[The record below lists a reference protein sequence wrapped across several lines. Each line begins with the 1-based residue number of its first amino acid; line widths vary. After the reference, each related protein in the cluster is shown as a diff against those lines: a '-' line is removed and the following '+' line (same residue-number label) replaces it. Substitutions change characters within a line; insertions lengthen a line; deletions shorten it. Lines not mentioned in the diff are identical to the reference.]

1 MHFNELTGPIPPS
14 IGNLSS
20 LEILK
25 LDNNQITGHIPDS
38 ICALDIVF
46 NWQNDL
52 FGDNFAVYN
61 NQLCPPYPDCVS
73 DYVGIQDTSNCTQ
86 ADITAAP
93 IPSDYEL
100 REPYPNPFNAR
111 ATIGFSLPLKDMVS
125 IDIYDMNGRRI
136 RSLVHG
142 IFDSGRQEVHW
153 DAGDLSSGIYFIRM
167 SSRDFMET
175 KKVTLIK

>member
-1 MHFNELTGPIPPS
+1 M
-14 IGNLSS
+14 
-20 LEILK
+20 
-25 LDNNQITGHIPDS
+25 
-38 ICALDIVF
+38 
-46 NWQNDL
+46 
-52 FGDNFAVYN
+52 
-61 NQLCPPYPDCVS
+61 
-73 DYVGIQDTSNCTQ
+73 
-86 ADITAAP
+86 
-93 IPSDYEL
+93 
-100 REPYPNPFNAR
+100 
-111 ATIGFSLPLKDMVS
+111 PLKDMLS

>member
-1 MHFNELTGPIPPS
+1 MTGAIPSS
-14 IGNLSS
+14 IGNLSN

-46 NWQNDL
+46 HWQNDL

-73 DYVGIQDTSNCTQ
+73 DYVGIQNCTL
-86 ADITAAP
+86 ADIDADL
-93 IPSDYEL
+93 IPMDYEL

-111 ATIGFSLPLKDMVS
+111 ATIGFS
-125 IDIYDMNGRRI
+125 
-136 RSLVHG
+136 
-142 IFDSGRQEVHW
+142 
-153 DAGDLSSGIYFIRM
+153 
-167 SSRDFMET
+167 
-175 KKVTLIK
+175 